1 MSPAP
6 SDSASQANS
15 LNLND
20 SLHTKRKDSGAS
32 YGAVLMKTVRSFR
45 IPRNSNFVYHL
56 NFLGHSDM
64 ASHARFC
71 FKSKPK

>member
-15 LNLND
+15 LHRGD

-32 YGAVLMKTVRSFR
+32 YGAVVMKTVSWF
-45 IPRNSNFVYHL
+45 L
-56 NFLGHSDM
+56 NIWKFSDIFYLLSHNYLDHSAM
-64 ASHARFC
+64 FNHV
-71 FKSKPK
+71 